1 MYDVLAYLINI
12 NLQYPSADTASKES
26 LPIALQDRL
35 DNLALVYPADSPEQG
50 SPQAVLTEDWTDTE
64 KTIRSVL
71 SRISSVKEERI
82 LRHMTIFQLG
92 LDSINAVQVAA
103 ILRERGF
110 SNVTATDIL
119 ENPNCSRLA
128 ARLASTRPGTGEL
141 ANYDIDEFQE
151 RARQS
156 LQPSVSEWQSVGAIL
171 PCSPL
176 QMGMLKE
183 FLESRG
189 RDYFNFMSLKLNNDF
204 DEKFSLLRAAWCQL
218 TETHEILRTGFTPVD
233 LKDASFA
240 MLQYKNPYHQVPVFD
255 HINGHTFSLAAWK
268 KEVTADVFNNIEH
281 PPWRV
286 AVARDSEGT
295 QMHIAIHHAI
305 YDAQSLHFLFRD
317 LHNALSNRSL
327 VRRPSVA
334 AVVQDVITQASR
346 SKEDDRAFWESHAP
360 LAIVNKFPTMTPLK
374 EADGSLLVKTR
385 TCSLSLAAL
394 EGRAKKAGVTIQAAA
409 QAAWLRIL
417 ASYLGEQSVVF
428 GTILSGRNSEVTR
441 GAVFPC
447 ITTLPV
453 IGQYSPSNRE
463 ALQAMMKYNIGLQ
476 RHQRAALTDIQRWVG
491 YPSTKLFDTLLIYQK
506 LEHSEDEERPWRVHD
521 TPGAVDYP
529 VSVEIEQH
537 QASVDFRITF
547 SSNILPV
554 QQAELLLDQFDAVFC
569 ALMEHPDGTDESLR
583 STHSELFA
591 ILPAEEP
598 ELKSDIQFLH
608 EFVEAS
614 AQQFP
619 DKVALEFVSCF
630 RDNLPVSQQ
639 WTYRELCANGNRV
652 ANMLGD
658 HVKVG
663 DIVAVCFDKCP
674 EAHFAMLGILKAG
687 CALLAL
693 DPGAPLSR
701 KEFILQ
707 DSGATVL
714 LTDEAKSLNLEL
726 SLNLEFDVSVPVIEI
741 NEDSLREASS
751 ASFKLARP
759 LEPADRS
766 YCLYTSGTTGTPKG
780 CEITHENVVQA
791 MLAFQ
796 KLFNGHWDEN
806 SRWLQFASYHFDVS
820 ILEQYWTWSVG
831 ISLFA
836 APRDVILEDL
846 IGTISNLQITHID
859 LTPSLAR
866 LVHPDDVPSLC
877 RGVFITGGEQLKQE
891 ILDVWGQKCVIHN
904 FYGPTEATIGVTT
917 YPCVPTNGKS
927 SNIGKQFANVGSYV
941 LRPGTEIPVLRGGVG
956 ELCVSGKLVGKGY
969 LNREDLTAEKFPT
982 LQLHNE
988 RVYRTGDLVR
998 MLHDGCFDFLGRA
1011 DDQVKLRGQRLE
1023 IGEINHCI
1031 QSGMSEIKDVVT
1043 VVVRNEKQQK
1053 DILVTFVVTAQDDEK
1068 AGDLRVITGREPQ
1081 AISSKAQR
1089 ACREKLP
1096 GYMVP
1101 TYILVL
1107 PFIPLSPNN
1116 KAELK
1121 VLKTL
1126 FNAMSPEQLIAP
1138 SSTLSV
1144 VDLGEIGKT
1153 LRKALSCMA
1162 GVAEEDISPASN
1174 IFELGVDSISV
1185 MRLTRLLKQEGVQ
1198 SATPAT
1204 ILRNPVLADLA
1215 QVVGRLETDQ
1225 LSVQPRNHGTL
1236 EAVQAVQACQ
1246 HRHRAFVCRTLAV
1259 KADEIEYIAPCS
1271 ALQQGMISRSRTKE
1285 HPGAYFNTF
1294 RFELAENIVLSKLTS
1309 AWETLMR
1316 KHSILRTRFVSTT
1329 EGYIQ
1334 VALKEVTLPWSEI
1347 ALTHDSGLDTVL
1359 DQRLRTWVDQ
1369 NAQNI
1374 TRPWELHVVSKNE
1387 KQWLAIHIFHGIY
1400 DATTFDLLMDKVDK
1414 LYKGEEPSVR
1424 GPSFLDAL
1432 LHGPLRSSSFSKS
1445 FWLNHLKGAKSTPL
1459 PKFSENPSNE
1469 GLVISRN
1476 IDFAALEELRKALGV
1491 TQQSIVQALWSLVLQ
1506 QHIPTGGTTFGVIVS
1521 GRAMDLENVENTIG
1535 PLFNTIPYHYR
1546 HSKSH
1551 GTWSSVVRLCHE
1563 FNTAVLPFQHAP
1575 LRDIQKW
1582 CFGGR
1587 PVFDSLFSFQR
1598 RLATHERPVGGLWRE
1613 YESSTNPDYPLAFEA
1628 TLNPDGVLEVLL
1640 VAQKGVADDRALAEL
1655 LQDFETKSR
1664 TMAENSEGLCHASD
1678 SFDVPD
1684 EEEQASLIGKINETP
1699 AQGVESHFQWTPQ
1712 AQTIREQIAMLS
1724 EVEQASMNE
1733 STTLLELGLDSIDTV
1748 KLSARLKRAGISL
1761 SNSDLIKGQ
1770 SIAKLTALLSD
1781 REAQEKGSSATDSG
1795 YSSDIDDYSPAVLD
1809 KYLVEFSSDLR
1820 DVEQA
1825 FPPTPLQDSMVSEMI
1840 NSDFQLYFN
1849 HDVLEVSPNTD
1860 VARLKDA
1867 WSTVTR
1873 NTPILRTIFV
1883 EIESQE
1889 VDFTYMQLVSQAG
1902 GLAFGEVE
1910 VSSRDEIASIK
1921 TQARERALRGHG
1933 RADLFQVTFVNT
1945 PQANF
1950 VVLSIAHA
1958 LYDGWSLGLLHQDV
1972 EAAYQGMYSPRP
1984 TYTRYL
1990 RQLLRSSR
1998 KGAQDFWS
2006 DYISDAQRTILQTQE
2021 GQLGSNNNNRGESWM
2036 DLPAAALNAFCKRH
2050 AISRQALAQA
2060 CWAAVLATYSR
2071 RLDVTF
2077 GVVLSGRE
2085 TEASEA
2091 MLFPTMNTVPVRA
2104 VFHGSVTSFLR
2115 YMQDNLTNISQF
2127 QNYPL
2132 RKIQALAQHGQ
2143 GGLFNTLFMLQ
2154 KGTEANRSGELLMNS
2169 VEGTSAVEYPV
2180 CVEMEVVGKKL
2191 LWRTACDSMYIS
2203 SDCMAQML
2211 KEIEHALNFLVN
2223 SFDEDVLKFSNEGVS
2238 ICGLAVFQ
2246 PEGSQ
2251 ILEDSQRM
2259 QQTEDDAGV
2268 WSPVEETIRSVVA
2281 KMAGVEPASVSKH
2294 HNLYNL
2300 GLDSIR
2306 AIKVSSALR
2315 KHGVTVA
2322 VRDLIQATSIR
2333 DMAARGSETKASPI
2347 SSSAPDNTTSAA
2359 CTEVFNKALDDV
2371 PVDLIMASVG
2381 IENANIAEV
2390 LPATAMQTHM
2400 LSVWANTKGAVYYP
2414 EFRYELTGMTDI
2426 QAVEKAW
2433 DRLVEQSHILRTIF
2447 LTTGSDKI
2455 PFLQAVL
2462 PPKSSVKNPF
2472 NSLAVRRHDHDEG
2485 SLLLRLKIHH
2495 ALYDGVSLPLVL
2507 HQFKA
2512 LLLGGQEFISEGSEQ
2527 RWLAWKSLLASTTNL
2542 DESPTRRQSFW
2553 TEYLRNCS
2561 SNTPSFP
2568 TACHVRPTTADSGF
2582 SMNDDDDNN
2591 KGRLSILRRGAIS
2604 DTAKLKALCTR
2615 HGVSMQAVFFAAYAQ
2630 VLASSTPRFN
2640 NSTHDVVLGVYLA
2653 NRAINGSTQE
2663 LPYPTLCL
2671 VPLRVRVEIGG
2682 GGDSQLLEAAA
2693 RVQSD
2698 LHEISAAENISV
2710 GLWEIKKW
2718 TGVVVDSFV
2727 NFLSLP
2733 THDEDEDD
2741 DGKQSLGS
2749 NRVRLEA
2756 IGHDEGLT
2764 DAVLSA
2770 AGKDI
2775 DQHGAVY
2782 PDMLSWVQE
2791 NVVRDAYAVSLSPIP
2806 SLISFPAMCL
2816 TSHSFLTRTL

>member
-1 MYDVLAYLINI
+1 M
-12 NLQYPSADTASKES
+12 NLQYPSGDTTSKES
-26 LPIALQDRL
+26 LPVALQDRL
-35 DNLALVYPADSPEQG
+35 GDLALIHPVDSPEQS
-50 SPQAVLTEDWTDTE
+50 SPKAALTEDWTETE

-71 SRISSVKEERI
+71 SRISSVKKERI
-82 LRHMTIFQLG
+82 FRHMTIFQLG

-103 ILRERGF
+103 TLRESGF
-110 SNVTATDIL
+110 PNVTATDIL
-119 ENPNCSRLA
+119 ENPNCSKLA
-128 ARLASTRPGTGEL
+128 ARLASTRPGTEEL
-141 ANYDIDEFQE
+141 ANYDIYEFQE

-156 LQPSVSEWQSVGAIL
+156 LQPSVSEWQSVEAIL

-189 RDYFNFMSLKLNNDF
+189 RDYFNFMSLNLNNEF
-204 DEKFSLLRAAWCQL
+204 DENFSLLKAAWCQL
-218 TETHEILRTGFTPVD
+218 IEAHEILRTGFTPVD

-240 MLQYKNPYHQVPVFD
+240 MLQYKIPNHKVPVFD
-255 HINGHTFSLAAWK
+255 HIDDHTFSLAAWK
-268 KEVTADVFNNIEH
+268 KKVTVDVFSNIEH

-286 AVARDSEGT
+286 AVVRGSEGI

-317 LHNALSNRSL
+317 LHNALSSRSL
-327 VRRPSVA
+327 ARRPNVA

-346 SKEDDRAFWESHAP
+346 SKEEDKAFWEKHAP
-360 LAIVNKFPTMTPLK
+360 LAIINKFPIMTPLK
-374 EADGSLLVKTR
+374 EAEGSLLVETR
-385 TCSLSLAAL
+385 TCSLPFAAL
-394 EGRAKKAGVTIQAAA
+394 EDRIKKAGVTIQAAA

-417 ASYLGEQSVVF
+417 VSYLGEHSVVF
-428 GTILSGRNSEVTR
+428 GTILSGRNSETTR

-476 RHQRAALTDIQRWVG
+476 RHQRAPLTDIQRWVG
-491 YPSTKLFDTLLIYQK
+491 HPSTKLFDTLLVYQK

-521 TPGAVDYP
+521 EQGAVNYP

-537 QASVDFRITF
+537 QGSFDFRITF
-547 SSNILPV
+547 ASNILPV
-554 QQAELLLDQFDAVFC
+554 QQAELLLEQFDAVFC
-569 ALMEHPDGTDESLR
+569 ALVEHPDGEDESLR
-583 STHSELFA
+583 STRSELFA

-598 ELKSDIQFLH
+598 ELKSDIRFLH

-630 RDNLPVSQQ
+630 RDNLPVSRQ

-658 HVKVG
+658 HVKAG

-674 EAHFAMLGILKAG
+674 EAHFTMLGILKVG
-687 CALLAL
+687 CAFLAL
-693 DPGAPLSR
+693 DPGAPSSR

-714 LTDEAKSLNLEL
+714 LTDDARGLK
-726 SLNLEFDVSVPVIEI
+726 LEFDVAVPVIEI
-741 NEDSLREASS
+741 NENSLRKVSS
-751 ASFKLARP
+751 APFKLARP

-780 CEITHENVVQA
+780 CEITHENAVQA

-796 KLFNGHWDEN
+796 KLFDGHWDEN

-820 ILEQYWTWSVG
+820 VLEQYWTWSVG

-846 IGTISNLQITHID
+846 VGIISTLQITHID

-891 ILDVWGQKCVIHN
+891 ILDVWGPRRVIHN

-917 YPCVPTNGKS
+917 YPCVPINGKS
-927 SNIGKQFANVGSYV
+927 SNIGKQFTNVGSYV

-969 LNREDLTAEKFPT
+969 LNREDLTAERFPT
-982 LQLHNE
+982 LQMYNE

-998 MLHDGCFDFLGRA
+998 VLHDGCFDFLGRA

-1031 QSGMSEIKDVVT
+1031 QSGVPEIKDVVT

-1053 DILVTFVVTAQDDEK
+1053 DLLVTFVVTAQEDQK
-1068 AGDLRVITGREPQ
+1068 TGDLRVITGREAQ

-1096 GYMVP
+1096 GYMIP
-1101 TYILVL
+1101 TYILLL

-1126 FNAMSPEQLIAP
+1126 FNVQSPEQLIAP

-1144 VDLGEIGKT
+1144 IDLGEIGKT

-1162 GVAEEDISPASN
+1162 GVAEEDISPASSV
-1174 IFELGVDSISV
+1174 FELGVDSISV

-1198 SATPAT
+1198 NATPAT
-1204 ILRNPVLADLA
+1204 ILRNPILADLV
-1215 QVVGRLETDQ
+1215 QVVGRLITDRS
-1225 LSVQPRNHGTL
+1225 SVQPRNHGTL
-1236 EAVQAVQACQ
+1236 EAGQAVEACQ
-1246 HRHRAFVCRTLAV
+1246 HRHRASVCRTLAV

-1271 ALQQGMISRSRTKE
+1271 ALQQGMVSRSRTQE
-1285 HPGAYFNTF
+1285 DSGVYFNTF
-1294 RFELAENIVLSKLTS
+1294 RFELADDVVLSKLQS
-1309 AWETLMR
+1309 VWETLMR

-1329 EGYIQ
+1329 EGYVQ

-1347 ALTHDSGLDTVL
+1347 ALKHDLGLDTVL
-1359 DQRLRTWVDQ
+1359 DQQLRAWVGQ
-1369 NAQNI
+1369 NEQNI

-1400 DATTFDLLMDKVDK
+1400 DATTFDLLMDEMGK
-1414 LYKGEEPSVR
+1414 LYKGEKPSVG

-1432 LHGPLRSSSFSKS
+1432 LHGPLRSLSSSKS
-1445 FWLNHLKGAKSTPL
+1445 FWQNHLKGAKSTPL
-1459 PKFSENPSNE
+1459 PQFSKNPSNKD
-1469 GLVISRN
+1469 LVISRS

-1491 TQQSIVQALWSLVLQ
+1491 TQQAIVQALWSLVLQ

-1551 GTWSSVVRLCHE
+1551 STWSSIVRLCHE

-1587 PVFDSLFSFQR
+1587 PVFNSLFSFQR
-1598 RLATHERPVGGLWRE
+1598 RLAMHQRSAGGLWRE
-1613 YESSTNPDYPLAFEA
+1613 YESSINPDYPLAFEA
-1628 TLNPDGVLEVLL
+1628 TLNPEGVLEVLL
-1640 VAQKGVADDRALAEL
+1640 VAQKGVADERALAEL
-1655 LQDFETKSR
+1655 LQDFETKAR

-1684 EEEQASLIGKINETP
+1684 EEEQASLISKMNETP
-1699 AQGVESHFQWTPQ
+1699 AQRVESHFEWTSQ

-1724 EVEQASMNE
+1724 EVEETFVNE

-1781 REAQEKGSSATDSG
+1781 REAQEKGSGVTDSG
-1795 YSSDIDDYSPAVLD
+1795 YSSDVEEYSPAALD

-1820 DVEQA
+1820 DVEQIL
-1825 FPPTPLQDSMVSEMI
+1825 PPTPLQDSMVSEMI

-1860 VARLKDA
+1860 VARLRDA

-1873 NTPILRTIFV
+1873 NTPILRTVFV
-1883 EIESQE
+1883 EIESEE
-1889 VDFTYMQLVSQAG
+1889 VDFAYMQLVSQTG
-1902 GLAFGEVE
+1902 GLAFGEVGLG
-1910 VSSRDEIASIK
+1910 SRDEIASIK
-1921 TQARERALRGHG
+1921 IQARERALRGHG

-1945 PQANF
+1945 PQATY

-1972 EAAYQGMYSPRP
+1972 EAAYQGTYSPRP
-1984 TYTRYL
+1984 TYTGYL
-1990 RQLLRSSR
+1990 RKLLRSSR
-1998 KGAQDFWS
+1998 KGAHDFWS
-2006 DYISDAQRTILQTQE
+2006 DYISDARRTIFQSQE
-2021 GQLGSNNNNRGESWM
+2021 GQLGSNNRAESWM

-2104 VFHGSVTSFLR
+2104 VFHGSVTNFLR

-2127 QNYPL
+2127 QHYPL

-2143 GGLFNTLFMLQ
+2143 GGLFNTLFILQ
-2154 KGTEANRSGELLMNS
+2154 KGTEAIRSGEPLMNS

-2180 CVEMEVVGKKL
+2180 CVEMEVVGEKL
-2191 LWRTACDSMYIS
+2191 LWRTACDGRCIS
-2203 SDCMAQML
+2203 SDRMAQLL
-2211 KEIEHALNFLVN
+2211 KDIEHALDFLVN
-2223 SFDEDVLKFSNEGVS
+2223 SSDEDVLKFSNEGVS
-2238 ICGLAVFQ
+2238 ICGLAAFQ
-2246 PEGSQ
+2246 PEDSQISEGSQ
-2251 ILEDSQRM
+2251 GM
-2259 QQTEDDAGV
+2259 HQTQDDAGV

-2294 HNLYNL
+2294 HNLYHL

-2306 AIKVSSALR
+2306 AMKVSSALR
-2315 KHGVTVA
+2315 KHGVTVT
-2322 VRDLIQATSIR
+2322 VRDLIQATSIT
-2333 DMAARGSETKASPI
+2333 DMAARGSETKANPI
-2347 SSSAPDNTTSAA
+2347 SSTPDDTTSAA
-2359 CTEVFNKALDDV
+2359 CTEVLTKTIDNV
-2371 PVDLIMASVG
+2371 PVDLILASVG
-2381 IENANIAEV
+2381 IGNANIAEV

-2400 LSVWANTKGAVYYP
+2400 LSVWANTKGAVFYP
-2414 EFRYELTGMTDI
+2414 EFRYQLTGVTDI

-2447 LTTGSDKI
+2447 LATGSDKI

-2472 NSLAVRRHDHDEG
+2472 NSLVVRHHGHDEG

-2495 ALYDGVSLPLVL
+2495 ALYDGVSLPLIL
-2507 HQFKA
+2507 HQFRA
-2512 LLLGGQEFISEGSEQ
+2512 LLLGRQEFVSMGSEQ
-2527 RWLAWKSLLASTTNL
+2527 HWLAWKSLLASTTSL
-2542 DESPTRRQSFW
+2542 DESLRRRQSFW

-2568 TACHVRPTTADSGF
+2568 TACHARPTTADSGF
-2582 SMNDDDDNN
+2582 SMDDDDDNN

-2604 DTAKLKALCTR
+2604 DTAKLKALCTQ

-2640 NSTHDVVLGVYLA
+2640 NSIHDVVLGVYLA
-2653 NRAINGSTQE
+2653 NRGINGSSQE

-2682 GGDSQLLEAAA
+2682 GGDKQLFEAAA

-2698 LHEISAAENISV
+2698 LHEISTAGNTSV
-2710 GLWEIKKW
+2710 GLWEIKGW
-2718 TGVVVDSFV
+2718 TGVVVDSFI

-2733 THDEDEDD
+2733 AHDENEDD
-2741 DGKQSLGS
+2741 NEKQSLDS
-2749 NRVRLEA
+2749 NRIRLEA
-2756 IGHDEGLT
+2756 IGHDEGLA

-2770 AGKDI
+2770 ACD
-2775 DQHGAVY
+2775 DVDHHGAVY
-2782 PDMLSWVQE
+2782 PNMLSWVRE
-2791 NVVRDAYAVSLSPIP
+2791 NVVRDAYPVSLSPIL
-2806 SLISFPAMCL
+2806 SFISFSRNVLERKNMLL